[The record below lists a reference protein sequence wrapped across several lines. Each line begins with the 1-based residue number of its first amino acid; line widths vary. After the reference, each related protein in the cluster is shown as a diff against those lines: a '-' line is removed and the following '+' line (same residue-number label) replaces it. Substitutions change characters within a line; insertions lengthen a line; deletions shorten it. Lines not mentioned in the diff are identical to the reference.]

1 LNVPTAEVPPSSPS
15 AFAAKAEDLTGTL
28 KWLVAAAGG
37 IAAAIVAGLQL
48 TAIADLQ
55 LGAALLA
62 ALGAAAA
69 LTAVGIFLLRATRVL
84 AIQSPAVSELSNE
97 ELAAGVLE
105 PLANLDDKALPPLI
119 AWVRERR
126 TSLLGD
132 ATSITSLYSDGVVGA
147 RRALDSLRRGEKST
161 WGNRALDPESAGD
174 IAWLSAEY
182 AAATARVERLEEAAG
197 YWARR
202 EAYLKVIKEVPLLF
216 VVFIIGVLIFAVTPV
231 WGRSDATSEIKAP
244 LPAQIYVQNADAAG
258 VPSDCPATL
267 SGQIVGGSLVNP
279 IVVTVP
285 TGSCPALKLTAQ
297 DDGLIV
303 VPSGSS
309 TPTSFGE
316 LNR

>member
-1 LNVPTAEVPPSSPS
+1 MLSSS
-15 AFAAKAEDLTGTL
+15 HWVESR
-28 KWLVAAAGG
+28 
-37 IAAAIVAGLQL
+37 LQL
-48 TAIADLQ
+48 TAIADLH

-105 PLANLDDKALPPLI
+105 PFANLDDKALSPLI
-119 AWVRERR
+119 AWVHERR
-126 TSLLGD
+126 TSLLGE

-147 RRALDSLRRGEKST
+147 RRALDSLRRGEDST
-161 WGNRALDPESAGD
+161 WSNRALDPASARD

-202 EAYLKVIKEVPLLF
+202 EAFSKVIKGVPRLF
-216 VVFIIGVLIFAVTPV
+216 FVFILGVLIFAVTPV
-231 WGRSDATSEIKAP
+231 WGRSDATLEIKVP
-244 LPAQIYVQNADAAG
+244 LPAQIYVQDADAAG
-258 VPSDCPATL
+258 VPLGCPAKL
-267 SGQIVGGSLVNP
+267 SGQIVGGSLENP

-297 DDGLIV
+297 TDGLIV

-309 TPTSFGE
+309 TPTSLGS
-316 LNR
+316 